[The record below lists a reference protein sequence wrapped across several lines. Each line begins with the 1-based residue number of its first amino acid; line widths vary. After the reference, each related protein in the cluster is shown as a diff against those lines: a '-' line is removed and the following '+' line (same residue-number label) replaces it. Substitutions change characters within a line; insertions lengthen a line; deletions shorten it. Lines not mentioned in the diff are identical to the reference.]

1 MYTQKVNLQ
10 RKKLTVKLTQDVYPR
25 FGSARRTLT
34 SFINRVFGLDKIKN
48 Y

>member
-1 MYTQKVNLQ
+1 MYKQKVNLQ

-25 FGSARRTLT
+25 FGFATRILS
-34 SFINRVFGLDKIKN
+34 SFINRIFGLNKMKN